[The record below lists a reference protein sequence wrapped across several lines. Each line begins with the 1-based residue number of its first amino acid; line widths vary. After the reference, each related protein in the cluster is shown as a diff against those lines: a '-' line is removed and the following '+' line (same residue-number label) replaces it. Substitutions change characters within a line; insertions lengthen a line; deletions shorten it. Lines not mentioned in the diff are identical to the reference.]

1 MDIFHGIKGNK
12 TASGAAGLFL
22 ANQNQILKADYRLA
36 GRAFMS
42 IFASKDLGYKNVG
55 YSSLVGVGVSLEA
68 ILKTFTHY
76 SSYSRSKT
84 NQW

>member
-1 MDIFHGIKGNK
+1 
-12 TASGAAGLFL
+12 
-22 ANQNQILKADYRLA
+22 
-36 GRAFMS
+36 MS

-76 SSYSRSKT
+76 SSYRR
-84 NQW
+84 